1 MKHLLNNLSQEEKN
15 RILEQHSGG
24 RSIDTSRFKKLL
36 ESTLGDVKP
45 LVMEQQPAGATK
57 IGYGTGPTTGDAQP
71 GGGGETTLTP
81 LQQATQKWKTA
92 IPNSTLY
99 NVFSKKTPKYSYL
112 EENQIVVQIL
122 PNQVSK
128 DLRMYLDNNK
138 LPYLEYT
145 YDCAGGGSTLQPP
158 VSRDDQTSQKLYKKG
173 DIPTVSVSDPNV
185 KGMITDYCKAY
196 YPKVTPVVGQ

>member
-45 LVMEQQPAGATK
+45 LVMEQV
-57 IGYGTGPTTGDAQP
+57 TGDTQP

-145 YDCAGGGSTLQPP
+145 YDCVGGGSTLQPP